1 MSLVHELRR
10 HVAAAATPVLC
21 ACAIFYF
28 GYHLVEGDR
37 GLYAYGRLVQEIA
50 VAKQALGDATAERR
64 RLERRVS
71 LLRPN
76 GLDTDMLDEQ
86 ARNVLGVIGRNEVV
100 IIDQQ

>member
-1 MSLVHELRR
+1 MSLVRELRR
-10 HVAAAATPVLC
+10 HAVAAATPVIC

-37 GLYAYGRLVQEIA
+37 GLYAYGRLTQEIA
-50 VAKQALGDATAERR
+50 LARQALAETAAERR

-71 LLRPN
+71 LLRPD

-86 ARNVLGVIGRNEVV
+86 ARFGLGLIGRDEMV